1 MTKEIPS
8 VNLRLNDRGNLYDV
22 VGTYQQIE
30 DKFVERFLEEK

>member
-1 MTKEIPS
+1 MRIADTVS
-8 VNLRLNDRGNLYDV
+8 VARKSIEGNLYDV